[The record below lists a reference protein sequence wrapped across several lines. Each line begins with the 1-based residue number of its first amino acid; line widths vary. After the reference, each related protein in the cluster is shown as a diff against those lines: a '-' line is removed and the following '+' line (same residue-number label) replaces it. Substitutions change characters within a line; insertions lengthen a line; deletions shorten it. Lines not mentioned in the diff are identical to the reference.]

1 MSIEEQISGRKPWVE
16 DFSLPVPRFSI
27 ANPYWIPGLR
37 TSSRDY
43 LYATRWEW
51 WLQPFRRLLL
61 APNEWLSDLAFEKQS
76 IMPERIKRLEF
87 GIEALRGGFWRM
99 ATMNEFRFWLR
110 DYVRELRHGGKARLP
125 EGHARGSEV
134 RKELAASA

>member
-1 MSIEEQISGRKPWVE
+1 MTVEEQIDGRKPWIE
-16 DFSLPVPRFSI
+16 GFSLPVPRFSKV
-27 ANPYWIPGLR
+27 NPYWIPGLR

-51 WLQPFRRLLL
+51 WIQPFRRLLIPL
-61 APNEWLSDLAFEKQS
+61 EEWLGDLAFEKQS

-87 GIEALRGGFWRM
+87 GVEALRGGFWRM
-99 ATMNEFRFWLR
+99 ALMNEFRFWLC
-110 DYVRELRHGGKARLP
+110 DVRELRHGGKARVS

-134 RKELAASA
+134 REAVAASA